1 MAFVIIYQHPSDV
14 SRVGVIVTRKCGN
27 VVVRNLLRRR
37 THAICRELVGTG
49 QMTGDTIVRFRCE
62 GRQPSFADLKSDI
75 LGALGS

>member
-27 VVVRNLLRRR
+27 AVVRNLLRRR